1 MELDTMVNNDELE
14 RKQDVLNEITDL
26 LRLPRRKVSRGS
38 SLPSDVF
45 QIAADR
51 VGAAGG
57 SMPSRTESIIT
68 KAGLQYHPHFDS
80 RDTTS
85 GGGSTVTLE
94 GTQALREA
102 LKILLA

>member
-1 MELDTMVNNDELE
+1 MVDNDDTEK
-14 RKQDVLNEITDL
+14 KQDVLNEITDL
-26 LRLPRRKVSRGS
+26 LQIPRRKVSRGS

-45 QIAADR
+45 QVAADR
-51 VGAAGG
+51 VGATGG

-68 KAGLQYHPHFDS
+68 KAGLPYHPHFDS
-80 RDTTS
+80 RDTAS

-94 GTQALREA
+94 GAQALREA